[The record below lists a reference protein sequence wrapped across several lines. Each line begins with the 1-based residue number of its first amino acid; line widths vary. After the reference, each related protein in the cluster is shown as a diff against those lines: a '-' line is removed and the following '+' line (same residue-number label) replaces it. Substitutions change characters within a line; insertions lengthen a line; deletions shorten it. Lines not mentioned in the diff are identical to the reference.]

1 MSHDDCLVL
10 LPLVAQA
17 KNNVVNTRNANRI
30 SDTLNWEVAIF
41 SWFPANKIENR
52 IGWEVHKSKN
62 VANNKTSSLIET
74 NGLSLFLNNN
84 EAPYLLF

>member
-30 SDTLNWEVAIF
+30 SDTLNWEVDISRDF
-41 SWFPANKIENR
+41 LQTKLKTECVKKFTKVKMSQITRPPA
-52 IGWEVHKSKN
+52 
-62 VANNKTSSLIET
+62 
-74 NGLSLFLNNN
+74 
-84 EAPYLLF
+84 